1 MIVSRGRHDHCPAV
15 GGAASSRLL
24 PGLALVCALLCGG
37 WPGALLAQQDDQKA
51 AAVED
56 DVDRLSLAALL
67 MKDRHYQRAATVLEE
82 IDESSD
88 DLNRRRFYTLRG
100 LVRLELSENSAA
112 AEDLRRATEA
122 GESRPIVW
130 VYLAQA
136 LYRAERYQAAVRA
149 IESSGE
155 TGAQMPGLLLLKY
168 QAHRNLD
175 QAGAAWETLAQ
186 GAERFPEN
194 SKFQRQQVFL
204 LIELGL
210 YRRAAELGGDFLSSQ
225 EAARDDYLAIGS
237 ALRRSGQLQAALSF
251 LESARLRFPGD
262 AELTQELAA
271 AYKDRGDLAVA
282 ADLLEAAGRNKR
294 ELLADAAELHRRAG
308 NLVRAL
314 YLNTLILDPAKK
326 LKQRLAILL
335 ELNRYGM
342 AATMDDD
349 LRRTGL
355 IPQEQQLLYAMA
367 YAHFRLGDFETTEKL
382 LTEITDSEI
391 FRQATSL
398 RKAMADCGDA
408 TWRCI

>member
-1 MIVSRGRHDHCPAV
+1 MISSRWRHDHRLAA
-15 GGAASSRLL
+15 GGAGFSGLL
-24 PGLALVCALLCGG
+24 PGLALVCALLSGG
-37 WPGALLAQQDDQKA
+37 WPSALLAQQDDQKA

-82 IDESSD
+82 IDESGE
-88 DLNRRRFYTLRG
+88 DLDRRRFYTLRG
-100 LVRLELSENSAA
+100 LVRLELGKNEAA
-112 AEDLRRATEA
+112 AGDLRRAIEA
-122 GESRPIVW
+122 GEARPIIW

-136 LYRAERYQAAVRA
+136 LYRAKRYQAAVNA
-149 IESSGE
+149 IENSGE
-155 TGAQMPGLLLLKY
+155 TGAKMPGLLLLKY
-168 QAHRNLD
+168 QAHRNLE
-175 QAGAAWETLAQ
+175 QPGAAWETLAR
-186 GAERFPEN
+186 GVERFPEN

-210 YRRAAELGGDFLSSQ
+210 YRRAAELGRDFLSSRQ
-225 EAARDDYLAIGS
+225 AARDDYLAIGS

-251 LESARLRFPGD
+251 LESARLRFPED

-271 AYKDRGDLAVA
+271 TYKDQGDLAVA
-282 ADLLEAAGRNKR
+282 ADLLETAGRYKR

-342 AATMDDD
+342 VATMDDD
-349 LRRTGL
+349 LRRIGL
-355 IPQEQQLLYAMA
+355 IPEEQQLLYAMA

-382 LTEITDSEI
+382 LAEITDSGV
-391 FRQATSL
+391 FRQATGL